1 MHGIGALAHL
11 DHQEQMLELHLQD
24 LLIFQMLFLNIL
36 QALLGAA
43 QNYMDQMV
51 LALGSALEVE
61 MQQVFSP
68 PQRFQRLWMTCI

>member
-1 MHGIGALAHL
+1 MLGIGALVHL
-11 DHQEQMLELHLQD
+11 GHQEQMPELHLQD